1 MKKDGFMEIKY
12 LRMPEVAE
20 YTRLSIHT
28 IKSYVLNKRIPYIKA
43 NGSVLFNIND
53 IDSWLDRN
61 RVTPL
66 REPNMKKG

>member
-1 MKKDGFMEIKY
+1 MEKKY

-43 NGSVLFNIND
+43 NGSVLFNISD

-66 REPNMKKG
+66 CEPKIKRGNV